1 MRNTSPSAFG
11 GASFFWGTPGGTVL
25 SRFRF
30 LLPILLFAL
39 FLSCA
44 TVSRI
49 DGQPLAAATVP
60 EEVSPLWLPFP
71 IAGFEDDGHAEGGYY
86 CLAYFSGTVSSPR
99 LEFHALRVYLPSPA
113 IRIVVADGMVGDS
126 VNETLS
132 TRVSSFVR
140 DKGLVAGINAL
151 PFRPVSGV
159 EGEPRTNVGLVI
171 ADGEILSPSHPRY
184 DALVFFG
191 DGSVAIKPQSEIESF
206 EEILNAVG
214 GFRRILEG
222 YELVPRVLDLQPR
235 HPRSVAGISS
245 CGRFLYL
252 LVVDG
257 RRTGSVGSTEAETA
271 ILLRALGAAEGINF
285 DGGGSSSLAMRFPD
299 GEVRVVNTPVHGN
312 FPHGRERAVA
322 GVLGIGKRLPNP

>member
-30 LLPILLFAL
+30 LLPILLFVL

-60 EEVSPLWLPFP
+60 EEVSPLWLPF
-71 IAGFEDDGHAEGGYY
+71 AGFGDDGGAEY

-99 LEFHALRVYLPSPA
+99 LEFHALRIHLYSPA
-113 IRIVVADGMVGDS
+113 IRIVVADGMVGAPA
-126 VNETLS
+126 NETLS

-151 PFRPVSGV
+151 PFDPVSGT
-159 EGEPRTNVGLVI
+159 EGEPRTNIGLVV
-171 ADGEILSPSHPRY
+171 ADGGMLSPPHHSF
-184 DALVFFG
+184 DALVFFD
-191 DGSVAIKPQSEIESF
+191 DGSAAIKSQSEIESF

-235 HPRSVAGISS
+235 HPRSAAGISS

-257 RRTGSVGSTEAETA
+257 RRAGSVGSTEAETA
-271 ILLRALGAAEGINF
+271 LLLRALGAAEGINF

-299 GEVRVVNTPVHGN
+299 GEVRVVNTPVHGH
-312 FPHGRERAVA
+312 FPVGRERAVA
-322 GVLGIGKRLPNP
+322 GVLGIGESLPNP